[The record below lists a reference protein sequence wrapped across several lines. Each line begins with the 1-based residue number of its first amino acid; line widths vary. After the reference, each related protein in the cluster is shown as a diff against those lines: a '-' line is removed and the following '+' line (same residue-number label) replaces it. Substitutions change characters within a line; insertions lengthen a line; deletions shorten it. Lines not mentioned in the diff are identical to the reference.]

1 VTRQL
6 FTILF
11 VITNFV
17 SFGQNKYT
25 DWFDLGLKGKPISLK
40 EIEIFSLSNFLE
52 PNMSFYYNSTVKSS
66 VFVKEYYFDTFGLIS
81 KLYKK
86 DIIDTSGRWF
96 DFSTA
101 KIEHYK
107 DSIIITE
114 KEGWWKEK
122 RFLDKNEF
130 LKTKIIGP
138 LGYDTMVFERD
149 SNDRI
154 IKEFRHFYS
163 VDFGK
168 IIKTS
173 YELNDKGDIVLE
185 KRMIKSFNVNYD
197 EPIIIDNITNYQ
209 YFYDKKNNWIL
220 RISIID
226 NKVSTITQRTIQYE

>member
-1 VTRQL
+1 MRQL
-6 FTILF
+6 FTILLM
-11 VITNFV
+11 ITNFV

-52 PNMSFYYNSTVKSS
+52 PNMAFYYNSTVKSS
-66 VFVKEYYFDTFGLIS
+66 VFIKEYYFDKIGLVS
-81 KLYKK
+81 KLYEKN
-86 DIIDTSGRWF
+86 IIDTIGHWF
-96 DFSTA
+96 DFSNA
-101 KIEHYK
+101 KIEQYK

-138 LGYDTMVFERD
+138 LGYDTVVYERD

-154 IKEFRHFYS
+154 IKEYRHFNS

-168 IIKTS
+168 IIKTN
-173 YELNDKGDIVLE
+173 YELNDRGDIVLE
-185 KRMIKSFNVNYD
+185 RKLIKSFSVYYD
-197 EPIIIDNITNYQ
+197 EPSIENNITNYQ
-209 YFYDKKNNWIL
+209 YFYDTKSNWIL
-220 RISIID
+220 RIRIVD
-226 NKVSTITQRTIQYE
+226 NKVSTITQRTILYE

>member
-1 VTRQL
+1 MRQL

-96 DFSTA
+96 DLSTG

-130 LKTKIIGP
+130 LKTKIVGP

-154 IKEFRHFYS
+154 IKEYRHFYS

-173 YELNDKGDIVLE
+173 YELNDKGDVVLE
-185 KRMIKSFNVNYD
+185 KKMIKSFNVNYD
-197 EPIIIDNITNYQ
+197 EPSINDNITNYQ
-209 YFYDKKNNWIL
+209 YFYDIKNNWIL